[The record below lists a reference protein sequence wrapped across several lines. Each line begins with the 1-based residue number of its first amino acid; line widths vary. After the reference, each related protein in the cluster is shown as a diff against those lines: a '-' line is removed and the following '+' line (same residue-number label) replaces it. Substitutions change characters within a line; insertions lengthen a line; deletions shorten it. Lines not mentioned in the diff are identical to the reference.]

1 MSLFGAQHAHK
12 GTISEVGQMI
22 TRYFRGRG
30 LDAKN
35 QEIAGSD
42 GCGWW
47 LVEGSARIY
56 VFVQDSAGGPVIR
69 ITSPII
75 AITENINAVAL
86 YRHLLDINASLTSCA
101 LATSDNAV
109 LVVSQRQIAQLD
121 QEELDSMVWNVA
133 YVADLLDDKLVKEF
147 GARRY
152 SS

>member
-1 MSLFGAQHAHK
+1 MSLFGAHHAHK
-12 GTISEVGQMI
+12 GTIEDVGHMI
-22 TRYFRGRG
+22 THYFRGRG
-30 LDAKN
+30 LDSKN
-35 QEIAGSD
+35 QVIAGSE

-56 VFVQDSAGGPVIR
+56 IFVQDSAGGPVIR
-69 ITSPII
+69 ITSPLVTIPE
-75 AITENINAVAL
+75 TVNTLAL
-86 YRHLLDINASLTSCA
+86 YRHLLDINASLTSCC
-101 LATSDNAV
+101 LATSENAV

-133 YVADLLDDKLVKEF
+133 YVADLLDDKLCKEF